1 MRPEA
6 GWLLKNRYR
15 LVEDI
20 NPANPGHIFHA
31 EDTVT
36 RMRVTLRIFLAEPE
50 ILGQIEEE
58 AVRIKGISH
67 PNFTQLFA
75 VERDRSLSFIVLEW
89 LEGFPLVDLLRA
101 RRALTLREMLM
112 LLQQIAPAV
121 DAAREAD
128 LSLEMKLRDIFL
140 HFPESFAEPVANIV
154 LRCPL
159 DEWPTFVVKMSVLE
173 KVKGLEASA
182 GAAQEQTIISDLKP
196 QRDVVQLG
204 IMAYELLGGKPGGF
218 APLSTVSEKGNE
230 ILRKCLTPDRSFSTA
245 AEFYDSLR
253 EAANA
258 KPEPVTSVASRPE
271 RVRPTPP
278 LRKPSNGTGSVSAST
293 PAVPPFDPIADSKS
307 LFWPIVGVV
316 IGSSVSHRS
325 GLVFSTCDSESTHE
339 PRAAG
344 GYGNPFAARPMRLS
358 VLIPRLSRE
367 RNGQTALKCVSSRW
381 GISTFRY
388 SRPVDVILRHS
399 YGRQAT
405 MRWEACR
412 RQSRKTDLSSMK

>member
-1 MRPEA
+1 MSAPQPAARPETKEAETFETIELTSGHALELRPEA

-36 RMRVTLRIFLAEPE
+36 RMRVTLRIFLAEPA

-67 PNFTQLFA
+67 PNFTQFFA
-75 VERDRSLSFIVLEW
+75 IERDRSLSFIVLEW

-121 DAAREAD
+121 DAARGAD
-128 LSLEMKLRDIFL
+128 LNLEMRLRDIFL

-159 DEWPTFVVKMSVLE
+159 DEWPTFVVKMSVLD
-173 KVKGLEASA
+173 KIKGLEASA

-204 IMAYELLGGKPGGF
+204 IVAYELLGGKPGGF

-253 EAANA
+253 GAANA
-258 KPEPVTSVASRPE
+258 KPETCEEPASRPE
-271 RVRPTPP
+271 ADRTNFPAPEAAERHGFSPALHSGCTAF
-278 LRKPSNGTGSVSAST
+278 RSNS
-293 PAVPPFDPIADSKS
+293 
-307 LFWPIVGVV
+307 
-316 IGSSVSHRS
+316 
-325 GLVFSTCDSESTHE
+325 
-339 PRAAG
+339 
-344 GYGNPFAARPMRLS
+344 
-358 VLIPRLSRE
+358 
-367 RNGQTALKCVSSRW
+367 
-381 GISTFRY
+381 
-388 SRPVDVILRHS
+388 
-399 YGRQAT
+399 
-405 MRWEACR
+405 
-412 RQSRKTDLSSMK
+412 